1 MYKTWKH
8 LGSIRGL
15 APASVLL
22 TLISFAGS
30 PAYPQSEI
38 DPDHFES
45 PNVEPFGQGKT
56 NPEGEPQTTHL
67 KGEFALPYSVYCS
80 GKTIRP
86 GTYTLSLHFARDMAK
101 ASLNGEGRIVELV
114 GVTHKQ
120 DRDHMTNAII
130 LQREGV
136 KRTLFAIHVSGWVF
150 QPKPQ
155 DKNPSAL
162 QPVKFD
168 KVSLTVPAQGTR

>member
-1 MYKTWKH
+1 MTAIC
-8 LGSIRGL
+8 LGDASRGID
-15 APASVLL
+15 
-22 TLISFAGS
+22 LIFCL
-30 PAYPQSEI
+30 SEAATRC
-38 DPDHFES
+38 E
-45 PNVEPFGQGKT
+45 
-56 NPEGEPQTTHL
+56 
-67 KGEFALPYSVYCS
+67 A
-80 GKTIRP
+80 
-86 GTYTLSLHFARDMAK
+86 
-101 ASLNGEGRIVELV
+101 
-114 GVTHKQ
+114 
-120 DRDHMTNAII
+120 AII